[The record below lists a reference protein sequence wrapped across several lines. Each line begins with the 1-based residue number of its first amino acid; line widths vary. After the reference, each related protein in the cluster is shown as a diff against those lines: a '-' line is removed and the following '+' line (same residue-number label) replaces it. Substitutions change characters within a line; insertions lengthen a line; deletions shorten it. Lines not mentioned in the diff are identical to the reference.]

1 MVPLFIY
8 DFLFDIKHGNFGLE
22 ITYRKERTRR
32 NLRRKRKSREF
43 NRTNISKKFRDYSN
57 IKLIYSEYE
66 SRVAV
71 IASSIRG
78 ESFVGRHP
86 FSLF

>member
-1 MVPLFIY
+1 MVI
-8 DFLFDIKHGNFGLE
+8 FGLE

-32 NLRRKRKSREF
+32 NLRRKRKSREY
-43 NRTNISKKFRDYSN
+43 NRTINISKKFRDYSN